1 MSISRGS
8 DSIMHISILSA
19 NSFRNVQD
27 KISDFIGVLKELI
40 HKGCQ
45 VVVFV
50 WFCVRVCLFVVV
62 VVIQCITNS
71 SRIIVTNS
79 GRQ

>member
-8 DSIMHISILSA
+8 DSIMRISILSA
-19 NSFRNVQD
+19 NSFGNVQD

-40 HKGCQ
+40 HKGCK

-50 WFCVRVCLFVVV
+50 WFCVCVFVVV

-71 SRIIVTNS
+71 NRIIVTNS

>member
-8 DSIMHISILSA
+8 DSIMRISILSA
-19 NSFRNVQD
+19 NSFGNVQD

-45 VVVFV
+45 VVVFI
-50 WFCVRVCLFVVV
+50 WFCVCLFV
-62 VVIQCITNS
+62 CGGGSNTMHY
-71 SRIIVTNS
+71 
-79 GRQ
+79 